1 MKNLNVKVKAKN
13 LLEENEV
20 NLHNLEFGNGFL
32 DRYDTKNVN
41 NKRKID
47 KLVIIKSKDNPHTG
61 KYLLVVYLIRDPMWF
76 FNTK

>member
-1 MKNLNVKVKAKN
+1 MKNLNVRVKAKN

-20 NLHNLEFGNGFL
+20 NLHNLEFGSGFL

-47 KLVIIKSKDNPHTG
+47 KLVIIKSKDNPQTG
-61 KYLLVVYLIRDPMWF
+61 KYLLVVYLIRDPM
-76 FNTK
+76 